1 VSAAETHS
9 LRVRGLR
16 EMTMDEMWEH
26 AMPQRRCDE
35 TIGGWRLGAGLIA
48 MRYAE
53 FQTSIGALPV
63 VRFHE
68 FQLADA
74 ETAIPTGADA
84 APSAASRLPKPIS
97 HSTFWT
103 A

>member
-1 VSAAETHS
+1 MSAAETHS

-26 AMPQRRCDE
+26 AMPQRRGPDAQNLIRRHCDE

-63 VRFHE
+63 VDSMNSNWQTRRHVPSPPA
-68 FQLADA
+68 QMPRHL
-74 ETAIPTGADA
+74 PRA
-84 APSAASRLPKPIS
+84 A
-97 HSTFWT
+97 
-103 A
+103 

>member
-1 VSAAETHS
+1 
-9 LRVRGLR
+9 
-16 EMTMDEMWEH
+16 
-26 AMPQRRCDE
+26 
-35 TIGGWRLGAGLIA
+35 

-74 ETAIPTGADA
+74 ETCAIPTGADA
-84 APSAASRLPKPIS
+84 APSAASRLKTSEPHPQQRTWPYLLRHPNQVGCADVTYIPMRRGLLYLVAVMKGFGGAVIEYDGC
-97 HSTFWT
+97 
-103 A
+103 